1 MHQIHFK
8 NIAIMSSSYSI
19 VFWLSLEYMTS
30 FRKLEKL
37 RIEQFEIMFQ
47 IKLFDTT
54 RSETGKAAWLGT
66 GAIWGNVLRS
76 KEKILK
82 FKIKIWTFYC
92 LLLGEFIAKKC
103 KISI

>member
-1 MHQIHFK
+1 
-8 NIAIMSSSYSI
+8 
-19 VFWLSLEYMTS
+19 MTS

-76 KEKILK
+76 KEKFLNSKLK
-82 FKIKIWTFYC
+82 LGLFIVYC
-92 LLLGEFIAKKC
+92 FFGYITEKHKPVVQN
-103 KISI
+103 